1 MVGDMRVRGRP
12 VEQNL
17 SVSDYK
23 FIKNF
28 YGKHYNYILFF
39 VRGKRYVCEKIT
51 ATFTENGMSQLLKG
65 EFWPL
70 LD

>member
-1 MVGDMRVRGRP
+1 MMEDMRVRGRP

-28 YGKHYNYILFF
+28 YGKHYNYIWQ
-39 VRGKRYVCEKIT
+39 I
-51 ATFTENGMSQLLKG
+51 
-65 EFWPL
+65 
-70 LD
+70 